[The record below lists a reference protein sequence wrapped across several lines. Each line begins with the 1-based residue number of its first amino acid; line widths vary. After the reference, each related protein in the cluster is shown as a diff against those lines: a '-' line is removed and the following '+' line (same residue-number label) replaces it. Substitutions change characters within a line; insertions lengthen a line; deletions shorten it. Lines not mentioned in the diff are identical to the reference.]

1 MSYHV
6 FHSKQIRVKLLLD
19 ETKTRNPSQYTT
31 DLLLDLYLKRKKKG
45 QIMLS
50 LLKAQRSER
59 IHHPRT

>member
-1 MSYHV
+1 MSFQV
-6 FHSKQIRVKLLLD
+6 FKQNSVKLLLG
-19 ETKTRNPSQYTT
+19 ETRNPSQYTT
-31 DLLLDLYLKRKKKG
+31 DLLLDLYLKRLEKKG